1 MSAPI
6 IAYIRVSTDGQGR
19 SGLGLDAQR
28 DAIAK
33 FAASESLEVAGEFVE
48 HESGKG
54 ADALDRR
61 PQLAAALRKAKQLGA
76 HIAVSKLDRLSR
88 DVHFI
93 SGLMSKR
100 VPFIVTQLGRNVDPF
115 MLHIYAAL
123 AEKERAM
130 ISERTKDALAK
141 AKQRGV
147 KLGNP
152 NLGKMVTDATAARD
166 AILKPILQEMQEMP
180 LREIATEL
188 TARNIPTPRGGGAW
202 SPMTVMRA
210 MKRLGISGKSST
222 WSSF

>member
-1 MSAPI
+1 MSATI
-6 IAYIRVSTDGQGR
+6 IAYYRVSTDGQGK
-19 SGLGLDAQR
+19 SGLGLEAQR
-28 DAIAK
+28 EAVTR
-33 FAASESLEVAGEFVE
+33 FAANESLEVAGEFIEVE
-48 HESGKG
+48 TGKG
-54 ADALDRR
+54 SDALDKR

-100 VPFIVTQLGRNVDPF
+100 VPFIVAQLGRNVDPF

-130 ISERTKDALAK
+130 ISERTRDALAK

-152 NLGKMVTDATAARD
+152 NVGKTVTEATAARD
-166 AILKPILQEMQEMP
+166 AVLKPILQEMWEMP
-180 LREIATEL
+180 YRDIAQEL
-188 TARNIPTPRGGGAW
+188 TNRNIPTPRGGDLWNA
-202 SPMTVMRA
+202 MTVMRV
-210 MKRLGISGKSST
+210 MKRLGIAGQ
-222 WSSF
+222 

>member
-210 MKRLGISGKSST
+210 MKRLGISGK
-222 WSSF
+222 